1 MDHQLEVTR
10 EQIAETRAA
19 LSDKLQTLKH
29 RVVDTVQDAANTVTE
44 TVQKVKFAVHESV
57 KNVKD
62 TFDLRLQVNRRPWG
76 IVAGSIALGYLSGYL
91 LLRNGSARP
100 QTTGRRQPAPP
111 PSDKLRIAK
120 QQNGVAKR
128 HGYVEGLEKKFDQ
141 DVADRPSEPG
151 SLSLAPNRFES
162 EIRKLKGL
170 AIGTVLSLV
179 RDLITEAAQEP
190 TKGVLTE
197 VMDSITV
204 KLGGEPIRGPV
215 LKNNLRAKE
224 QNNEYNAWENRRGA
238 GGNSA
243 ANSMNRG
250 DSCLTM

>member
-1 MDHQLEVTR
+1 MDHELEVTR
-10 EQIAETRAA
+10 EQIAETQAA

-44 TVQKVKFAVHESV
+44 TVQNVKFAVHESV

-76 IVAGSIALGYLSGYL
+76 IVVGSIALGYMSGYL

-100 QTTGRRQPAPP
+100 QTNGRRQPAPP
-111 PSDKLRIAK
+111 DKLPIAK

-128 HGYVEGLEKKFDQ
+128 HGYVEGLEKKSDQ

-151 SLSLAPNRFES
+151 SLSPAPNRFES

-190 TKGVLTE
+190 TKAVLAE

-215 LKNNLRAKE
+215 FKENLHEKE
-224 QNNEYNAWENRRGA
+224 RDKENDASENPQGSRR
-238 GGNSA
+238 NLA
-243 ANSMNRG
+243 ANSINYG